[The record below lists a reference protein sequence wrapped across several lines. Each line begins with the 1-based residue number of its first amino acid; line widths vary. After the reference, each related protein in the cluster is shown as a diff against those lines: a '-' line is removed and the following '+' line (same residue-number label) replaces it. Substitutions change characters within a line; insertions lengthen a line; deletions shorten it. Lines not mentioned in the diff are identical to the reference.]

1 MEMKIRARLSAYSK
15 VDSISGMGVPAA
27 DASNAGAILTVDENG
42 QYRLMSSISNEQV
55 DNLFTEEILPDIVD
69 KDTIDTLFKETVE
82 DDRPIG
88 KEEIDSLFGNGTNV
102 EGVGTVSHSAIDSLF
117 K

>member
-15 VDSISGMGVPAA
+15 VDSMSGMGVPAA
-27 DASNAGAILTVDENG
+27 DVSNAGAILTVDENG

-55 DNLFTEEILPDIVD
+55 DNLFTEEIAPTVVD
-69 KDTIDTLFKETVE
+69 KDTIDSLFKETAE
-82 DDRPIG
+82 DERPVG
-88 KEEIDSLFGNGTNV
+88 KEEIDSLFGNEIDGEVV
-102 EGVGTVSHSAIDSLF
+102 ETVSHSARDSLF